1 MFAAWMAILRAA
13 PRAVLWL
20 AGDNEYSE
28 ANLTSAASR
37 AGIGAERLIISSR
50 TDPDLYM
57 SRLGLADLFLDTF
70 PYNAGTVASDAIRMQ
85 VPLVTL
91 CGRAFASRMAT
102 SLLHAMAAPQGIAT
116 SMAKYVEI
124 ASRLCNE
131 PALYSR
137 YKARFCRDT
146 WHNTIGNIA
155 RFTSEFEATLCQVVR
170 ATEGV

>member
-70 PYNAGTVASDAIRMQ
+70 PYNADTVASDAIRMQ

-91 CGRAFASRMAT
+91 CGRAFASR
-102 SLLHAMAAPQGIAT
+102 
-116 SMAKYVEI
+116 
-124 ASRLCNE
+124 
-131 PALYSR
+131 
-137 YKARFCRDT
+137 
-146 WHNTIGNIA
+146 
-155 RFTSEFEATLCQVVR
+155 
-170 ATEGV
+170 